1 MLKHCDVPTDPKSVP
16 FLDIA
21 KYRPVL
27 TDLMATTPT
36 LTDRISIRPEEGKKG
51 TEIWFRKGEVSPS
64 KTTIPLL
71 ITKPGLHMLKGCFFF
86 SPRTGKQR
94 THYNRPV

>member
-1 MLKHCDVPTDPKSVP
+1 MPCKTIEDGHTDPKSVP

-36 LTDRISIRPEEGKKG
+36 LTDRISIRPGEEN
-51 TEIWFRKGEVSPS
+51 RKERQGVREGGVSPS
-64 KTTIPLL
+64 KILY
-71 ITKPGLHMLKGCFFF
+71 H
-86 SPRTGKQR
+86 
-94 THYNRPV
+94 

>member
-1 MLKHCDVPTDPKSVP
+1 MSCKTIEDVPTDPKSVP

-36 LTDRISIRPEEGKKG
+36 LTDRISIRPGEEN
-51 TEIWFRKGEVSPS
+51 RKE
-64 KTTIPLL
+64 
-71 ITKPGLHMLKGCFFF
+71 KPGLEKGEF
-86 SPRTGKQR
+86 PHQKILY
-94 THYNRPV
+94 H

>member
-1 MLKHCDVPTDPKSVP
+1 MKRKNIYHCSKYCIVLVLMRLDCSPYRMSCKMTEDVPTDPNSVP

-36 LTDRISIRPEEGKKG
+36 LTDRISIRPGEEN
-51 TEIWFRKGEVSPS
+51 RK
-64 KTTIPLL
+64 
-71 ITKPGLHMLKGCFFF
+71 
-86 SPRTGKQR
+86 
-94 THYNRPV
+94 